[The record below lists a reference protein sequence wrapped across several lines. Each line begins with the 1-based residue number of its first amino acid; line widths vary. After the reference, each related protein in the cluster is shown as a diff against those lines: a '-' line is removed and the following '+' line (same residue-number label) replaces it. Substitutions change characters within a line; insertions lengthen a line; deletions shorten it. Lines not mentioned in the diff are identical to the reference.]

1 MKWII
6 NEETDDDEKEEPEV
20 RIPDCIRKY
29 FYWLSLSEEI
39 IKDFLV
45 TFSSAVT
52 LFSHVI
58 RLLAA
63 RWMLDAANI
72 NPNGVLIGLFHLNCS
87 LLNASETSLS
97 LHYQSVVS
105 QRPLTAVIMRFV

>member
-1 MKWII
+1 M
-6 NEETDDDEKEEPEV
+6 
-20 RIPDCIRKY
+20 
-29 FYWLSLSEEI
+29 
-39 IKDFLV
+39 